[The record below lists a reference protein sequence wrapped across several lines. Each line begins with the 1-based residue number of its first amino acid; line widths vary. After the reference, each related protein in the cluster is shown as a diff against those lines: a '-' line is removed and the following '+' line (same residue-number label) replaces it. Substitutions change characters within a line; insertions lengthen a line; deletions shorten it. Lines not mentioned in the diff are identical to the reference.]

1 MQKNGGNVV
10 VSSLCAVEVVNAF
23 SLRAFRKER
32 TRTEVSDSI
41 DAFNADL
48 KAGTFLSVP
57 VPPLA
62 WDTALKLSRLHTPK
76 LGTRSLDIL
85 HVATAL
91 AIKASAFATF
101 DQNQAQLARLAGL
114 TVRPRAVS

>member
-32 TRTEVSDSI
+32 TPTEVSDSI

-91 AIKASAFATF
+91 AIKASAFVTF
-101 DQNQAQLARLAGL
+101 DRNQARLARLAGL
-114 TVRPRAVS
+114 TVRPRAIS